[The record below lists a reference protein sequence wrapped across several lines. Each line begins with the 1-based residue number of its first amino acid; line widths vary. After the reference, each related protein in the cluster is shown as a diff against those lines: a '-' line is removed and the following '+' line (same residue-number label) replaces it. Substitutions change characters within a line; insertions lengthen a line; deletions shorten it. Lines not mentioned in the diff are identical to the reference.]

1 MCDFQLFLQIL
12 DSQNENRV
20 HQNILIAKLEHYGV
34 RGNVL
39 KWFKSY
45 LYNRDQ
51 YVSING
57 INSTPLR
64 VTSGVPQGSVL
75 GPLLFLIFIN
85 DMPNISKKLKFYLFA
100 DDTSSYY
107 ESETLNETIKQMNK
121 ELKLVKKW
129 LDGNKLSLN
138 IDKTNYVIFHST
150 QIKIPPDVRIKI
162 GNKILNRVKYVKF
175 LGILMDEHLK
185 WKYHI
190 TELSKKLSRTCG
202 MLFKIRKLL
211 PINILINVYNSL
223 FMSFLQYG
231 IVVWGLTF
239 ASYTDCIAKIQKKAI
254 RIISHQSYITHSLP
268 IFKELRLLR
277 ISDIIQLKLLTFV
290 YETIN
295 NSIPSC
301 FHEFLNHNS
310 SVHNYNT
317 RQSHRGDI
325 FMVQTNSS
333 LYGLKSI
340 RYLGAKYWNELPAEI
355 RNSSSK
361 TVFKKKLK
369 TYLIDTMQ

>member
-1 MCDFQLFLQIL
+1 MYNKVYKFLTENNIIYPLQFGFQQNRSIDHALIGMTEMIRATLDNKRFGCGVFIDLQKAF
-12 DSQNENRV
+12 DTVN
-20 HQNILIAKLEHYGV
+20 HNILIAKLEHYGV

-57 INSTPLR
+57 VNSTPLR

-100 DDTSSYY
+100 DDTSIYY
-107 ESETLNETIKQMNK
+107 EFETLNETIKQMNK

-129 LDGNKLSLN
+129 QDANKLSLN

-175 LGILMDEHLK
+175 LGILMDEHLN

-190 TELSKKLSRTCG
+190 TKLSKKLSRTCG

-239 ASYTDCIAKIQKKAI
+239 ASYTNCIAKIQKKAI
-254 RIISHQSYITHSLP
+254 RIISHQSYISHSLP
-268 IFKELRLLR
+268 IFQELRLLR

-301 FHEFLNHNS
+301 FHEFFNHNS

-325 FMVQTNSS
+325 FMV
-333 LYGLKSI
+333 
-340 RYLGAKYWNELPAEI
+340 
-355 RNSSSK
+355 
-361 TVFKKKLK
+361 
-369 TYLIDTMQ
+369 